1 MKWFK
6 DINSLDELRKAYKK
20 LVVKHHPDN
29 GGSDEAIKS
38 INAEYD
44 IIFKKFKAGYEHSD
58 SYKNTTERQRQT
70 YNTVKD
76 QKLREMVIKLS
87 KYPKL
92 TVEICGVWIWVS
104 GDTKAYKEELKALG
118 LHYARN
124 KKSWYIHFDD
134 FVKYG
139 KKSASMQYIRE
150 KYGSVVVHSGN
161 EEESKNKR
169 IKA

>member
-6 DINSLDELRKAYKK
+6 DIQSLDELRKAYKK

-29 GGSDEAIKS
+29 GGSDEDIKS

-44 IIFKKFKAGYEHSD
+44 ILFKKFKAGYEHSE
-58 SYKNTTERQRQT
+58 SYKNATDRQKQA

-76 QKLREMVIKLS
+76 QKIRDMVIKLS
-87 KYPKL
+87 KYPEL
-92 TVEICGVWIWVS
+92 FVEICGVWIWVS
-104 GDTKAYKEELKALG
+104 GNTIAYKEELKALG
-118 LHYARN
+118 LHFARN

-134 FVKYG
+134 YVKYG
-139 KKSASMQYIRE
+139 KKPASMQYIRS
-150 KYGSVVVHSGN
+150 KYGSVVVHSG